1 MSFLLQQKLDAILFH
16 PDVRTWWYRSVGRCV
31 CRVWC
36 AHAPKL
42 SQRQMLVLGCLQGL
56 GDEEELEVSEVRKIW
71 RGQYSKVKASQ
82 EAIYVN

>member
-1 MSFLLQQKLDAILFH
+1 MREGVCAGCGARMHRNCL
-16 PDVRTWWYRSVGRCV
+16 RGRCW
-31 CRVWC
+31 R
-36 AHAPKL
+36 
-42 SQRQMLVLGCLQGL
+42 LQGL